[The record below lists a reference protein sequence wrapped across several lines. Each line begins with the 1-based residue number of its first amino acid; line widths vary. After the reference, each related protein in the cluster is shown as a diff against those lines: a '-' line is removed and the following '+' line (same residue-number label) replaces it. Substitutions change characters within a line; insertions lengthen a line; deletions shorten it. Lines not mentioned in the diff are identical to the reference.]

1 MIKTQHQF
9 DVCVTTSLFRRW
21 FMNTE
26 YHSSGLYHVEL
37 LNAVY
42 MRFFWLWR
50 NSQKGLIL
58 HDALHINL
66 QCSDLP
72 WQVEIERLTA
82 RNDNSTLDGRL
93 VTVIKERNASINR
106 YAQII
111 FNEAMFYCTS
121 CIWLV
126 GLCPFTQA
134 YVLPPYKST
143 VHIFMG
149 LITSSQYWMCGI

>member
-1 MIKTQHQF
+1 
-9 DVCVTTSLFRRW
+9 
-21 FMNTE
+21 MNTE

-72 WQVEIERLTA
+72 WQVEIER
-82 RNDNSTLDGRL
+82 DST
-93 VTVIKERNASINR
+93 ERQLNFGWEIGHIYQR
-106 YAQII
+106 KK
-111 FNEAMFYCTS
+111 C
-121 CIWLV
+121 
-126 GLCPFTQA
+126 
-134 YVLPPYKST
+134 
-143 VHIFMG
+143 VH
-149 LITSSQYWMCGI
+149 